1 MTIAVMGCEVN
12 GPKEASSADFGVA
25 GSPNGFI
32 VFKKGAFVCRGEM
45 KDFEEIIR
53 REITIY

>member
-12 GPKEASSADFGVA
+12 GPKEASGADFGVA

-32 VFKKGAFVCRGEM
+32 VFKKGAFLCRGEM
-45 KDFEEIIR
+45 EDFEKSSANR
-53 REITIY
+53 L